1 MVNKRASRDYRVSHT
16 TLYDYKQTV
25 RVCHNL
31 LMLTPRSD
39 WAGTLLSHRI
49 SVKPTPENI
58 RRHEDYFGNQVHAF
72 SIDEGHR
79 QLLVNATGRVRVSY
93 ENSVESKTPWE
104 EVRANVI
111 SQADPRWLEATQFRF
126 DSPRIQSS
134 KGFADYALQSFTHN
148 RDILSAAIELNER
161 IFTDFEYDSTA
172 TDAYTSPDEAFSL
185 RKGVCQD
192 FAQVQIACLRSIG
205 LCARYVSGYLR
216 TEPLP
221 GQKKLIGADQSHA
234 WVSIYCGREA
244 GWIDMDPTN
253 NKLCDNDHIPL
264 AWGRDFNDVV
274 PVRGVF
280 LGGGQHKITVS
291 VDVSLVDD

>member
-1 MVNKRASRDYRVSHT
+1 MSLDSTSRDYRVSHT

-49 SVKPTPENI
+49 SVKPTPGTI

-72 SIDEGHR
+72 SIEEGHR
-79 QLLVNATGRVRVSY
+79 QLVVNATGKVRVKY
-93 ENSVESKTPWE
+93 KKVEDDKTGWE
-104 EVRANVI
+104 DV
-111 SQADPRWLEATQFRF
+111 QADVVAQSDPRWLEATQFRF
-126 DSPRIQSS
+126 DSPRIKSS
-134 KGFADYALQSFTHN
+134 PMFADYALQSFTPK
-148 RDILSAAIELNER
+148 RSILAAASELNER
-161 IFTDFEYDSTA
+161 IYADFKYDSSA
-172 TDAYTSPDEAFSL
+172 TDAYTSPEEAFSL
-185 RKGVCQD
+185 RRGVCQD

-216 TEPLP
+216 TEPLA

-234 WVSIYCGREA
+234 WVSIYCGRES
-244 GWIDMDPTN
+244 GWVDMDPTN

-280 LGGGQHKITVS
+280 LGGGHHQITVS
-291 VDVSLVDD
+291 VDVALINE